1 MSTVSLICLQT
12 DNESEYDLNHQLSA
26 AISPNLFTSCPLH
39 VDNYQCWDEYNLLR
53 DMATGKSADNTTLC
67 REHRAGCCCNEG
79 GLFAEEI

>member
-26 AISPNLFTSCPLH
+26 AISPNLFTSCRLHH
-39 VDNYQCWDEYNLLR
+39 VDNYQCCDEYNLLR

-67 REHRAGCCCNEG
+67 REHRARGDG
-79 GLFAEEI
+79 GAVVL

>member
-53 DMATGKSADNTTLC
+53 DMATGKSGDKHNIMQRTQSGVL
-67 REHRAGCCCNEG
+67 
-79 GLFAEEI
+79 L